1 MHHFYN
7 QPDNLVSELLE
18 GLALSTKVTLSDH
31 RDARIVMRSDWRPD
45 RDGRQQVALIS
56 GGGSGHEPAHAGF
69 VGPGMLTAAVAGDIF
84 ASPGVEAILAGIRAC
99 CGEAGCLLIIK
110 NYTGDRLNFGLAAE
124 RAREEGFQVETV
136 IVADDVALPEAPQ
149 PRGLAGTLLVH
160 KMAGYCAER
169 GDDLQAVSKAA
180 GDMAASVRSMG
191 MALSSATLPG
201 QEAATRKTPE
211 LGLGI
216 HNEPGVRQVTPDS
229 ADDAVTQVLEA
240 LGRSDN
246 GPWVLML
253 NNLGGCSPQEMQ
265 VLKRACL
272 EQLGVKNVSLMLGP
286 APLMTSLDMHGFSV
300 TLAPADETTIDALSA
315 PVEAPAWP
323 APQKVHDIET
333 FSPRFSQQPPA
344 GEGRHNDTR
353 AQLIKRLA
361 ITIEG
366 SEKALDELDSKVGDG
381 DAGATFAAGARAVAK
396 ALEEKRLSTGEDARL
411 ASELGHLFATAMG
424 GSSGVLLSILM
435 TSAAQRLESQ
445 GRTDWPGALQSGV
458 ERMQHYGG
466 ASQGDRTMLDA
477 LIPAIEAL
485 AAGQSLEAAA
495 RSARSGADETASMRR
510 AGAGRSSLVPEQALD
525 GVVDPGAEAVARLFE
540 ALAGSDSR
548 R

>member
-7 QPDNLVSELLE
+7 QSAHLVSELLE
-18 GLALSTKVTLSDH
+18 GLAMSTRVTLSDH
-31 RDARIVMRSDWRPD
+31 QDARIVMRSDWQPD
-45 RDGRQQVALIS
+45 REGRQQVALVS

-69 VGPGMLTAAVAGDIF
+69 VGQGMLTAAMAGDVF

-99 CGEAGCLLIIK
+99 CGDAGCLLIIK

-136 IVADDVALPEAPQ
+136 IVADDVALPDAPQ

-169 GDDLQAVSKAA
+169 GDDLATVHQAAH
-180 GDMAASVRSMG
+180 DMATRVRSMG

-201 QEAATRKTPE
+201 QEASSRKTPE

-240 LGRSDN
+240 LGRPDD
-246 GPWVLML
+246 GPWVVLL
-253 NNLGGCSPQEMQ
+253 NNLGSCAPQEMQ

-272 EQLGVKNVSLMLGP
+272 DQLGRANVALLLGP

-300 TLAPADETTIDALSA
+300 TLAPADKTILEALNA
-315 PVEAPAWP
+315 PVQAPAWP
-323 APQKVHDIET
+323 TPQTVHDIET
-333 FSPRFSQQPPA
+333 FSPRFSQRPSP
-344 GEGRHNDTR
+344 GEGRHDETR
-353 AQLIKRLA
+353 GHLIAHLA
-361 ITIEG
+361 TTLKD
-366 SEKALDELDSKVGDG
+366 SEKALDELDARVGDG
-381 DAGATFAAGARAVAK
+381 DAGATFAAGARAVLN
-396 ALEEKRLSTGEDARL
+396 ALNEGRLSTGEDARL

-435 TSAAQRLESQ
+435 TSAAQQLEEEGS
-445 GRTDWPGALQSGV
+445 WPKALQAGV

-466 ASQGDRTMLDA
+466 AQQGDRTMLDA
-477 LIPAIEAL
+477 LIPAIETL
-485 AAGQSLEAAA
+485 ADGQSLEAAA
-495 RSARSGADETASMRR
+495 QSARSGADETAGMRK
-510 AGAGRSSLVPEQALD
+510 AGAGRSSLVPEQALE

-540 ALAGSDSR
+540 ALAGR
-548 R
+548 AGHR

>member
-7 QPDNLVSELLE
+7 SPEHLVSELLE
-18 GLALSTKVTLSDH
+18 GLAMSASVTLSDH
-31 RDARIVMRSDWRPD
+31 GDARIVMRADWHPD

-69 VGPGMLTAAVAGDIF
+69 VGQGMLTAAVAGDVF

-99 CGEAGCLLIIK
+99 CGAAGCLLIIK

-124 RAREEGFQVETV
+124 RAREEGYRVETV
-136 IVADDVALPEAPQ
+136 IVADDMALPETPQ

-160 KMAGYCAER
+160 KMAGYCASR
-169 GDDLQAVSKAA
+169 GDDLETVHQAARN
-180 GDMAASVRSMG
+180 MAERVRSMG

-201 QEAATRKTPE
+201 QESSSRRTPE

-216 HNEPGVRQVTPDS
+216 HNEPGVRQVNPDS

-240 LGRSDN
+240 LGRPDD
-246 GPWVLML
+246 GPWVALL
-253 NNLGGCSPQEMQ
+253 NNLGSCAPQEMQ

-272 EQLGVKNVSLMLGP
+272 DQLGRANVALLLGP
-286 APLMTSLDMHGFSV
+286 APLMTSLGMHGFSI
-300 TLAPADETTIDALSA
+300 TLAPADETTLEAMNA
-315 PVEAPAWP
+315 PVQAPAWP
-323 APQKVHDIET
+323 TPQKVHDIET

-344 GEGRHNDTR
+344 GQGRHDETR
-353 AQLIKRLA
+353 GQLIARLA
-361 ITIEG
+361 TTLKE
-366 SEKALDELDSKVGDG
+366 SEKALDELDARVGDG
-381 DAGATFAAGARAVAK
+381 DAGATFASGAK
-396 ALEEKRLSTGEDARL
+396 AVLKALDEGRLSTGEDARL
-411 ASELGHLFATAMG
+411 ASELGHLLATAMG

-435 TSAAQRLESQ
+435 TSAARQLEKN
-445 GRTDWPGALQSGV
+445 GDWPEALQAGI

-466 ASQGDRTMLDA
+466 ARKGDRTMLDA
-477 LIPAIEAL
+477 LIPAVEAL
-485 AAGQSLEAAA
+485 TDGHSTEAAA
-495 RSARSGADETASMRR
+495 QAARSGADDTGRMRK

-540 ALAGSDSR
+540 TLAGRDTR
-548 R
+548 A

>member
-7 QPDNLVSELLE
+7 RPDNLVSELLE
-18 GLALSTKVTLSDH
+18 GLAMSAAVTLSDH
-31 RDARIVMRSDWRPD
+31 RDARIVMRSDWHPD

-124 RAREEGFQVETV
+124 RAREEGFQVDTV

-169 GDDLQAVSKAA
+169 GDDLQAISKAA

-201 QEAATRKTPE
+201 QEASSRRTPE

-216 HNEPGVRQVTPDS
+216 HNEPGVRQTTPEN
-229 ADDAVTQVLEA
+229 ADDAVAQVLEA
-240 LGRSDN
+240 LGRPDD
-246 GPWVLML
+246 GPWVVVL

-272 EQLGVKNVSLMLGP
+272 EQLGRDNVALMLGP
-286 APLMTSLDMHGFSV
+286 APLMTSLDMHGFSI
-300 TLAPADETTIDALSA
+300 TLAPADDATLDALSA
-315 PVEAPAWP
+315 PVQAPAWP
-323 APQKVHDIET
+323 TPEKVHDIET
-333 FSPRFSQQPPA
+333 FSPRFSQRPPA
-344 GEGRHNDTR
+344 GEGQKNETR

-361 ITIEG
+361 TTLRN
-366 SEKALDELDSKVGDG
+366 SEKALDELDAKVGDG
-381 DAGATFAAGARAVAK
+381 DAGATFAAGANAVLK
-396 ALEEKRLSTGEDARL
+396 ALDEDQLSTGEDTRL

-435 TSAAQRLESQ
+435 TSAAQQLEKES
-445 GRTDWPGALQSGV
+445 DWPKALQAGV

-477 LIPAIEAL
+477 LIPAIETL
-485 AAGQSLEAAA
+485 ADGEDLSAAA
-495 RSARSGADETASMRR
+495 RSARSGADETASMRK

-540 ALAGSDSR
+540 AMAGDDTPR
-548 R
+548 